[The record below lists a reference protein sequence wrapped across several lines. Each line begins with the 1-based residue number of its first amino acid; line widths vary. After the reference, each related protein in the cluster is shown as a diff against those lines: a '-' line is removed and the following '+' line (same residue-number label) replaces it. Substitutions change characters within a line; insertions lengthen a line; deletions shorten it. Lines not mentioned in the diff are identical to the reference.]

1 MLGLKF
7 LFIFTHIYICK
18 VGFIRLYNTGYQE
31 EDIDP
36 DDLTTLQLVIG
47 DKVLDENGSELSSH
61 KYVFAP
67 DGKKYCTA
75 FNQKTF
81 IFQLYRK
88 KLIKTAM
95 LQS

>member
-1 MLGLKF
+1 MLSIGFEHDCLE
-7 LFIFTHIYICK
+7 IP
-18 VGFIRLYNTGYQE
+18 FIRLYNIGYQE

-75 FNQKTF
+75 FNQRLLSFSCTEK
-81 IFQLYRK
+81 
-88 KLIKTAM
+88 
-95 LQS
+95 S